1 VKGDSMAKPEHLGI
15 QKQLQRL
22 RGRYDQLIRA
32 VEQTADTVMIT
43 NRRGESPSMSALP
56 LKRPQVIPHRSR
68 DGSRLAFSAVGVL
81 GDFDTLAVGHLVSF
95 DLDRA
100 QPHHTAVRVF
110 REPFGAHG
118 PGKKLDASPDLRYAG
133 FNQAEGIRS
142 YCFEAV
148 ASGHPVQHF
157 IVTVDLALL
166 LKHHIGVQEAPALCL
181 RKLATDLK
189 ALPDTGC
196 HELSMM
202 TICLRMLRPGPRQS
216 RGRGR
221 SIRLPSAAACR
232 RPVRPVLC
240 VRRECTCSC
249 CSGRGGRKVRE
260 A

>member
-1 VKGDSMAKPEHLGI
+1 
-15 QKQLQRL
+15 
-22 RGRYDQLIRA
+22 
-32 VEQTADTVMIT
+32 
-43 NRRGESPSMSALP
+43 MSTLP

-68 DGSRLAFSAVGVL
+68 DGSRLAFSAAGVL

-95 DLDRA
+95 DPDRA

-133 FNQAEGIRS
+133 GFNQAEGIHS
-142 YCFEAV
+142 CCFDAV

-196 HELSMM
+196 HELDDDDLLAYASSRAAA
-202 TICLRMLRPGPRQS
+202 IERKRPKHSFAVRRGLPPPGPSSPMRA
-216 RGRGR
+216 
-221 SIRLPSAAACR
+221 P
-232 RPVRPVLC
+232 
-240 VRRECTCSC
+240 
-249 CSGRGGRKVRE
+249 
-260 A
+260 